1 MIIIIIFTKISFM
14 INRININRININS
27 KYVIYIL

>member
-27 KYVIYIL
+27 KYVIYVL

>member
-1 MIIIIIFTKISFM
+1 MIIIIIFKISFM

-27 KYVIYIL
+27 KYVIYVL